1 MKQVKS
7 RARIAAIGLIPA
19 TVILAT
25 ACSSGVGGANK
36 AGGVN
41 QPVVLRMANVN
52 ADPLYT
58 REMIYFTERVNA
70 LSHGEISV
78 KPVYGVGGY
87 VMSAEQQ
94 VVKDVASGSFDLG
107 FTGTSVFDTL
117 GVTSLEALSAPMLI
131 DSYRLENAVITSA
144 LPGRM
149 MAGLGKLD
157 VTGLAVWGD
166 GMRRPIGVKH
176 PILSLADWRGIRF
189 GTYLSKT
196 QEAAISALGATPGP
210 GFAAARDDAL
220 SSGTLQGFDLNLVP
234 YQRAGGEHLA
244 PYVTANVNLWP
255 RTLALFANPGRL
267 ARLSAAQR
275 RLLDQAAAD
284 TAAHSTGLVQD
295 ETRIVSDMCQAGARF
310 ASASAADLAALR
322 QRLAPVYARLE
333 ADPQTKAMIEQITAL
348 KRSTPAGPALTVPAA
363 CAGRAPGQ
371 PEQGTTVT
379 SQLNGTYRWVLSKH
393 DASTAPPDV
402 NNVAMYPVTF
412 TATLKDGIWKMRH
425 AGSVSEVDTNGD
437 TYSIQGNRIMFHWTG
452 NSPLTFTYSVDG
464 QGNLHLTPAP
474 PMEPGDVFV
483 WTTHPWTKIG

>member
-1 MKQVKS
+1 
-7 RARIAAIGLIPA
+7 
-19 TVILAT
+19 
-25 ACSSGVGGANK
+25 
-36 AGGVN
+36 
-41 QPVVLRMANVN
+41 
-52 ADPLYT
+52 
-58 REMIYFTERVNA
+58 
-70 LSHGEISV
+70 
-78 KPVYGVGGY
+78 
-87 VMSAEQQ
+87 
-94 VVKDVASGSFDLG
+94 
-107 FTGTSVFDTL
+107 
-117 GVTSLEALSAPMLI
+117 
-131 DSYRLENAVITSA
+131 
-144 LPGRM
+144 
-149 MAGLGKLD
+149 
-157 VTGLAVWGD
+157 
-166 GMRRPIGVKH
+166 
-176 PILSLADWRGIRF
+176 
-189 GTYLSKT
+189 
-196 QEAAISALGATPGP
+196 
-210 GFAAARDDAL
+210 
-220 SSGTLQGFDLNLVP
+220 VP
-234 YQRAGGEHLA
+234 YQQAGEQQLA

-267 ARLSAAQR
+267 ARLSASQR

-284 TAAHSTGLVQD
+284 TAGHSTGLVQD

-412 TATLKDGIWKMRH
+412 TATLKDGIWKMRD
-425 AGSVSEVDTNGD
+425 AGSEVHVDTNGD

-452 NSPLTFTYSVDG
+452 NNPLTFAYSVDG
-464 QGNLHLTPAP
+464 QGNLHLTPAS
-474 PMEPGDVFV
+474 PMDPSDAFV

>member
-19 TVILAT
+19 VVILAT
-25 ACSSGVGGANK
+25 ACSSGEGGASK

-117 GVTSLEALSAPMLI
+117 GVTSLEALSAPLLI
-131 DSYRLENAVITSA
+131 DSYPLENTVITSA

-176 PILSLADWRGIRF
+176 
-189 GTYLSKT
+189 
-196 QEAAISALGATPGP
+196 
-210 GFAAARDDAL
+210 
-220 SSGTLQGFDLNLVP
+220 
-234 YQRAGGEHLA
+234 
-244 PYVTANVNLWP
+244 
-255 RTLALFANPGRL
+255 
-267 ARLSAAQR
+267 
-275 RLLDQAAAD
+275 
-284 TAAHSTGLVQD
+284 
-295 ETRIVSDMCQAGARF
+295 
-310 ASASAADLAALR
+310 
-322 QRLAPVYARLE
+322 
-333 ADPQTKAMIEQITAL
+333 
-348 KRSTPAGPALTVPAA
+348 RS
-363 CAGRAPGQ
+363 
-371 PEQGTTVT
+371 
-379 SQLNGTYRWVLSKH
+379 
-393 DASTAPPDV
+393 
-402 NNVAMYPVTF
+402 
-412 TATLKDGIWKMRH
+412 
-425 AGSVSEVDTNGD
+425 
-437 TYSIQGNRIMFHWTG
+437 
-452 NSPLTFTYSVDG
+452 
-464 QGNLHLTPAP
+464 
-474 PMEPGDVFV
+474 
-483 WTTHPWTKIG
+483 